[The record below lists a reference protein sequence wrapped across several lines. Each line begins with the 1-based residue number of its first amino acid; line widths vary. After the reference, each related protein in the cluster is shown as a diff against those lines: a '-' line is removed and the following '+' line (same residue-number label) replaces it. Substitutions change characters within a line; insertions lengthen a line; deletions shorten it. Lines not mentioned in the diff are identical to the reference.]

1 MGNIK
6 IEAAT
11 EDKVVFTTSN
21 MSSVDLLELGQ
32 ISFVKDKML
41 IGQALFQ
48 VCQESGYS
56 WIFSRDDQPIAFY
69 GCHQV
74 MPDIW
79 AVCGFRTDD
88 FYKVKFTVTRFIK
101 KRIIPILMS
110 VGARKVISLVRGNGN
125 EWLQSLGAKHL
136 ATYKEW
142 GQDGSDYTMLC
153 WDRKDFLK

>member
-69 GCHQV
+69 GWRNMFSDLLRGLVHPKDGLIGISCS
-74 MPDIW
+74 
-79 AVCGFRTDD
+79 G
-88 FYKVKFTVTRFIK
+88 
-101 KRIIPILMS
+101 MS
-110 VGARKVISLVRGNGN
+110 ENVLEA
-125 EWLQSLGAKHL
+125 L
-136 ATYKEW
+136 AY
-142 GQDGSDYTMLC
+142 GVVHNVL
-153 WDRKDFLK
+153 